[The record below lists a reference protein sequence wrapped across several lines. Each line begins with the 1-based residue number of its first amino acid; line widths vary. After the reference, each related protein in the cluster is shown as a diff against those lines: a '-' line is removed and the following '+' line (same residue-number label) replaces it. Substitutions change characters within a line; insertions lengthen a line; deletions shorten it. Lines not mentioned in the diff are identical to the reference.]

1 MEFHAVK
8 LFQRVL
14 GQTEPTC
21 LLYTPDTYIMFI
33 GISTYNTCNYIQY
46 LFLQHFEAKK
56 KLQAFHFQ
64 PNIIRAMH
72 SPLQRQTTLQN
83 GKPNRDISKWG
94 ENAHLVN
101 LTFIKSLLYMG

>member
-14 GQTEPTC
+14 GQTVPTC
-21 LLYTPDTYIMFI
+21 LLNTPDTYIMFI

-56 KLQAFHFQ
+56 KSSCKPSFF
-64 PNIIRAMH
+64 N
-72 SPLQRQTTLQN
+72 QTSLEPCIHHYRDKKHYKMGNPTEIFQN
-83 GKPNRDISKWG
+83 GGKMR
-94 ENAHLVN
+94 
-101 LTFIKSLLYMG
+101 TR